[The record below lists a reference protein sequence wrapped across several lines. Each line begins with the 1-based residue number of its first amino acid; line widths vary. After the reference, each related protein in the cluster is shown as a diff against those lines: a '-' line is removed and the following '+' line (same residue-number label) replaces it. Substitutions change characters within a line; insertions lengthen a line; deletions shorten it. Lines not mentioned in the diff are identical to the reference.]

1 MRKEK
6 FRSVILVLFGLIVFA
21 SAPFAYST
29 FKGYMT
35 WYRTIYSASCR
46 VDGSGTPCT
55 LYKMFGAEQFVLSV
69 PRHGTYLIWLE
80 ANQASAR
87 ESLSA
92 AFPGGAVDGDLLAN
106 EVPGNNQRFS
116 RQKLVL
122 VVGMEAAS
130 RKSLRF
136 HSIAGEAIEVAYAK

>member
-1 MRKEK
+1 
-6 FRSVILVLFGLIVFA
+6 
-21 SAPFAYST
+21 
-29 FKGYMT
+29 
-35 WYRTIYSASCR
+35 
-46 VDGSGTPCT
+46 
-55 LYKMFGAEQFVLSV
+55 
-69 PRHGTYLIWLE
+69 
-80 ANQASAR
+80 
-87 ESLSA
+87 
-92 AFPGGAVDGDLLAN
+92 VDGDLLAN

>member
-1 MRKEK
+1 
-6 FRSVILVLFGLIVFA
+6 
-21 SAPFAYST
+21 
-29 FKGYMT
+29 
-35 WYRTIYSASCR
+35 
-46 VDGSGTPCT
+46 
-55 LYKMFGAEQFVLSV
+55 MFGAEQFVLSL

-106 EVPGNNQRFS
+106 EVPEKNQHLS

-122 VVGMEAAS
+122 VVGMEAAN
-130 RKSLRF
+130 RQSLRF